1 MMTKSLRNSILLSI
15 LFIGL
20 IRLRPIWER
29 YPGGLWSMLFFL
41 TIAVLFFLIVTK
53 IIIDII
59 RIIKNKKELSLK
71 TFVPILVMTFSIA
84 LGIYNPFNIDLDVIY
99 GKVEFRACYEGTMN
113 HATLKLRDSGKF
125 DIQWF
130 GFLASTEYSTG
141 KYFIDE
147 DTLLLNFNTEIP
159 RNLDDTLVI
168 KDEYLFRL
176 KSDSLIS
183 TNFYLG
189 YCKGL
194 N

>member
-1 MMTKSLRNSILLSI
+1 M
-15 LFIGL
+15 
-20 IRLRPIWER
+20 
-29 YPGGLWSMLFFL
+29 
-41 TIAVLFFLIVTK
+41 V
-53 IIIDII
+53 
-59 RIIKNKKELSLK
+59 
-71 TFVPILVMTFSIA
+71 
-84 LGIYNPFNIDLDVIY
+84 
-99 GKVEFRACYEGTMN
+99 
-113 HATLKLRDSGKF
+113 
-125 DIQWF
+125 
-130 GFLASTEYSTG
+130 